1 MIDVRV
7 ISQIPP
13 GGRCGLYT
21 GYGQYWLH
29 YLERA
34 DSGQTDGGLG
44 NSVLI
49 ATEPLDENAAW
60 TAFQPGELR
69 LYRGG
74 IMILSLMTQP
84 VPAPETA

>member
-13 GGRCGLYT
+13 GGSCGLYT

-44 NSVLI
+44 NSVLNLW
-49 ATEPLDENAAW
+49 TRMQRGPLSSRASCACTGAE
-60 TAFQPGELR
+60 
-69 LYRGG
+69 
-74 IMILSLMTQP
+74 
-84 VPAPETA
+84 